1 MVGVRDARSEKGGG
15 ARWQHKRGKRQ
26 ILVAHV
32 WTWARLTAAAGIT
45 FVVLAVAGFVVRGV
59 PPSPGEP
66 LADARAYYVDHRIG
80 VLTFVF
86 LDCLAMFRLVA
97 FAAGLGGSWRGAAV
111 SRGASS
117 PA

>member
-1 MVGVRDARSEKGGG
+1 MHGAKGG
-15 ARWQHKRGKRQ
+15 ARWQHNRGKRH
-26 ILVAHV
+26 ILLAHN

>member
-59 PPSPGEP
+59 PRAPGNRSPTP
-66 LADARAYYVDHRIG
+66 AHTTWTI
-80 VLTFVF
+80 
-86 LDCLAMFRLVA
+86 
-97 FAAGLGGSWRGAAV
+97 
-111 SRGASS
+111 AS
-117 PA
+117 AC